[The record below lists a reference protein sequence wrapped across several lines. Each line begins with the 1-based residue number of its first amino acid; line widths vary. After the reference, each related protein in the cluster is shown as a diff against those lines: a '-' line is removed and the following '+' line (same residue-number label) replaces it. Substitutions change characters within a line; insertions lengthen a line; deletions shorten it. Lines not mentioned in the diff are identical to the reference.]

1 MPTTTSS
8 INPMIYTK
16 LQEKIEKVQN
26 EILKNKMCNKL
37 LREIIYLYSEVIK
50 S

>member
-8 INPMIYTK
+8 INPMINTK
-16 LQEKIEKVQN
+16 LQEKIEKAQN
-26 EILKNKMCNKL
+26 EILKNKMSNKL